1 MILDQVY
8 NQSHAEKPQKASYE
22 KDASSEKP
30 LRSIVKSISWRVVG
44 TIDTVLISW
53 VITGTLSLAFSIGRR
68 TSNGPHE
75 GQINSYIGTC
85 LRLGG
90 CPAQRFRL
98 GY

>member
-44 TIDTVLISW
+44 TIDAVLISW
-53 VITGTLSLAFSIGRR
+53 VITGTLSLAFSMGAVELV
-68 TSNGPHE
+68 TKMVLYFFHE
-75 GQINSYIGTC
+75 RIWNTIKWGK
-85 LRLGG
+85 
-90 CPAQRFRL
+90 
-98 GY
+98 